1 MLGPQ
6 DRQEEKLQPA
16 ASVCPAISPDVVEQE
31 QGDEFDDI
39 VPSKAYDMLPVVG
52 LGGSAGSI
60 QALRQFFE
68 VMPEESGMAFVVVLH
83 LAPENASIMDDILG
97 RTTQMPVV
105 QAVDGQKLE
114 ANHVYV
120 IPPGKLLS
128 AQNGS
133 LCLTPIE
140 AERGKRTGGGPFLS
154 HAGRYP
160 RAECLGDHPERR
172 GWRRRAGDQADQ
184 GTRWAHRRAGSGGS
198 RAPEHAALGDRHR
211 DGRLGAAGGANAR
224 AAAAIPPKWQ
234 AAPASSGG
242 RAAASERTARR
253 AGCR

>member
-1 MLGPQ
+1 MEVPHPAPPTSQ
-6 DRQEEKLQPA
+6 DDIARKDGL
-16 ASVCPAISPDVVEQE
+16 PAISPDVVEQE
-31 QGDEFDDI
+31 QGEEFDDI

-128 AQNGS
+128 AQNGR

-140 AERGKRTGGGPFLS
+140 AERGKRIV
-154 HAGRYP
+154 
-160 RAECLGDHPERR
+160 PERR
-172 GWRRRAGDQADQ
+172 GWRRRARDRADQ
-184 GTRWAHRRAGSGGS
+184 ETRWTHRGSL
-198 RAPEHAALGDRHR
+198 AMLLLEVA
-211 DGRLGAAGGANAR
+211 GRLDEPR
-224 AAAAIPPKWQ
+224 AIQ
-234 AAPASSGG
+234 VS
-242 RAAASERTARR
+242 RRTSRR
-253 AGCR
+253 R